1 MKKRHKKDFTNVFM
15 CLILFIPERER
26 DATTYESSLCFQRVA
41 SLPLSGKEK
50 PMTRD
55 NGTWSYRWNGVTIS
69 APTLEK
75 LIKAV
80 AELGLLEGGEEWKC

>member
-1 MKKRHKKDFTNVFM
+1 MPLHTNPPSVSNVWPPF
-15 CLILFIPERER
+15 
-26 DATTYESSLCFQRVA
+26 
-41 SLPLSGKEK
+41 LSGNKEK

-80 AELGLLEGGEEWKC
+80 AELGLLEGGEE